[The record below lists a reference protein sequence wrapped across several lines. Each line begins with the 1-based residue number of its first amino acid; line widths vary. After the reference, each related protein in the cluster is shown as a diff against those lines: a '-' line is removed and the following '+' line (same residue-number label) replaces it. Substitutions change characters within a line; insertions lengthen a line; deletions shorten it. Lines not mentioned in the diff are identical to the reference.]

1 MASGPATTP
10 VQPEGVQGAPARPLC
25 NPLSQQWQG
34 DTGLVVWRS
43 CPPHHTSLPQRWQ
56 AVSEASSQAMNVS
69 RWVSSDAASGQD
81 RPVWR
86 QTHCPGL
93 SATNCHTIQPPRG
106 SVLVSRRMGLTVLSV
121 LSSDELYVPRPA
133 VDTNIAGSTL
143 ALLHNLVPP
152 ASQGRSSSKD

>member
-10 VQPEGVQGAPARPLC
+10 VWPEEVQGAPARPLC
-25 NPLSQQWQG
+25 HPLSQQWQG
-34 DTGLVVWRS
+34 DAALVEWRS

-56 AVSEASSQAMNVS
+56 AVSEASSQALTAGH
-69 RWVSSDAASGQD
+69 WVSYGAASGQD
-81 RPVWR
+81 KPVWR

-133 VDTNIAGSTL
+133 VDTNSAGSTL
-143 ALLHNLVPP
+143 ALLQKSIAALRVT
-152 ASQGRSSSKD
+152 